1 MGGGKDKGEGGREE
15 GKEKREG
22 WNGGPDWGR
31 KGKVGLIPRAMVSLS
46 STSICRDQNGT
57 DDSSPKKY
65 EKAVIITTGNKESL

>member
-1 MGGGKDKGEGGREE
+1 MGGGKDKRGRQE

-22 WNGGPDWGR
+22 WNGGLDWGR
-31 KGKVGLIPRAMVSLS
+31 KGKVGLIPRVMVSVS

-65 EKAVIITTGNKESL
+65 EKAVIITTDNKESL